1 MGTLLFNIYIWFA
14 IILLTLFGLAVLPV
28 ILLVNCL
35 FLKRTLAAGLRRAI
49 RFYGWVL
56 VCCVPFLA
64 PVKVEYPVGKLPAN
78 AIFVANHNS
87 AIDPYLFGAIPLE
100 NSFVTSWPFKIPL
113 YGFFMRLAQYVN
125 TVEGW
130 DEVYR
135 KCTRL
140 LSAGS
145 CVTIWPE
152 GHRSRDGR
160 LGRFKNG
167 AFLLAAEKGYPI
179 VPVCI
184 LGSKSVLPPGKWLLR
199 PGRVKLVVLESI
211 IAEDSGDIQERVREL
226 RFRARA
232 AIEHTLELNGHFT
245 CTQPE
250 IRDVSLVDED
260 RAEVSILS

>member
-1 MGTLLFNIYIWFA
+1 METLLFNIYIWFA
-14 IILLTLFGLAVLPV
+14 FILLTFLGLTVLPV

-35 FLKRTLAAGLRRAI
+35 FLRRPLAVGLRRAI

-64 PVKVEYPVGKLPAN
+64 PVKVEYPAGELPAN

-87 AIDPYLFGAIPLE
+87 AIDPYLFGAIPRE

-113 YGFFMRLAQYVN
+113 YSFFMRLAQYAN
-125 TVEGW
+125 TVEGC
-130 DEVYR
+130 DEVFR

-140 LSAGS
+140 LEAKS

-167 AFLLAAEKGYPI
+167 AFVLAAKTGYPI

-184 LGSKSVLPPGKWLLR
+184 LGSRAVLPPGKRLLR

-211 IAEDSGDIQERVREL
+211 IAKNSGHIQERVREL
-226 RFRARA
+226 RIRTSA
-232 AIEHTLELNGHFT
+232 AIGHALELNGHFT
-245 CTQPE
+245 CTEPE
-250 IRDVSLVDED
+250 IREASFVNED
-260 RAEVSILS
+260 RPEISILS